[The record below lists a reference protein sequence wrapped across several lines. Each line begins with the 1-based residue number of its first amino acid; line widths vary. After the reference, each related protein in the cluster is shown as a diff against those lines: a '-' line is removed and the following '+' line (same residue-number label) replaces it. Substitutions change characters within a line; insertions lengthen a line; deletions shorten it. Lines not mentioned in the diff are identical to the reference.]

1 MAKIGY
7 ARVSTDEQNLALQ
20 IDALRIAGCEDI
32 ITDEGITGAARKRPG
47 LDKALAKLKEGD
59 ALVVWKLDRL
69 GRSLSHLI
77 AIMDDLRERNVGFQS
92 ITDGINSD
100 TPGGK
105 LHFQI
110 MGALAEFERSLIV
123 ERTQAGLEAAKRR
136 GVKLGPKY
144 QINRHQIEDARR
156 RVESGET
163 VAHVAR
169 SIGCHRSTLARR
181 LAN

>member
-1 MAKIGY
+1 MAKLGY
-7 ARVSTDEQNLALQ
+7 ARVSTGEQNLSLQ
-20 IDALRIAGCEDI
+20 IDALREAGCEDI
-32 ITDEGITGAARKRPG
+32 ITDEGVTGAAKKRSG
-47 LDKALAKLKEGD
+47 LDSVLTKLTEGD
-59 ALVVWKLDRL
+59 MLVVWKLDRL

-77 AIMDDLRERNVGFQS
+77 ATLDDLRERNVGFQS
-92 ITDGINSD
+92 ITDGINTD

-105 LHFQI
+105 LHFSI

-156 RVESGET
+156 RVAAGET

-169 SIGCHRSTLARR
+169 ALGCHRSTLARR
-181 LAN
+181 LVS